1 MLLKQYACVCSMR
14 QRAQRQTN
22 RKQMNPDQILPKQ
35 RVKQEEEEDE
45 WAWWAWRVDVLV
57 ATRQLTT
64 HLAEDHSLLQ
74 PRPQR
79 CDVAEESDRRLSE
92 RLL

>member
-1 MLLKQYACVCSMR
+1 
-14 QRAQRQTN
+14 
-22 RKQMNPDQILPKQ
+22 MNPDQILAKQ
-35 RVKQEEEEDE
+35 RVKQEAGVEDKEEGEE

>member
-1 MLLKQYACVCSMR
+1 
-14 QRAQRQTN
+14 
-22 RKQMNPDQILPKQ
+22 MNPDQILAKQ
-35 RVKQEEEEDE
+35 RVKQEEAEEDKEEEEEEE

-64 HLAEDHSLLQ
+64 HLAEDHSLLR